1 MTQTQGLTIPSLSN
15 TIVRAEGRQ
24 HRTTASCM
32 LQGRQSRLSLRHNF
46 EQVHEHCSGFISS
59 MLVQARTQ
67 HVDNLLAVI
76 EEGLLQCQHDRV
88 AMAASILVPLTVSFL
103 TLTGLKIVL

>member
-1 MTQTQGLTIPSLSN
+1 
-15 TIVRAEGRQ
+15 
-24 HRTTASCM
+24 
-32 LQGRQSRLSLRHNF
+32 
-46 EQVHEHCSGFISS
+46 